1 MAGLLSA
8 LRHLYLSLY
17 NWTVFLGWFQVLHLA
32 LKTLSE
38 SGHQHVYNA
47 VECHF
52 LLAQSAAVLEIVHGL
67 VGLVRYPV
75 TATLPQIDSRFWSI
89 TEIEMQ
95 EQATSSLAASSLPSS
110 NQRSSSSAFHLE
122 VKETMD
128 DSSTITASRSGVPHG
143 CRCFF
148 PIPTLVQGAHA

>member
-8 LRHLYLSLY
+8 LRRLYLSLY

-38 SGHQHVYNA
+38 SAHQHVYNA

-52 LLAQSAAVLEIVHGL
+52 LLAQSAVVLEIVHGL

-75 TATLPQIDSRFWSI
+75 TTTLPQIDSRLYLTWGI
-89 TEIEMQ
+89 
-95 EQATSSLAASSLPSS
+95 L
-110 NQRSSSSAFHLE
+110 
-122 VKETMD
+122 
-128 DSSTITASRSGVPHG
+128 
-143 CRCFF
+143 
-148 PIPTLVQGAHA
+148 